1 MTIGNA
7 TLRGGQTLLHDA
19 RMWGQL
25 ARWGIVGLVLAIVLT
40 PAVSI
45 FTTTSAH
52 EWRVLGLGTLAEA
65 KLAIGYSHDS
75 GQRYEWGDG
84 VQVIESIS
92 LIASDPRI
100 ERIRRRLLTA
110 IHAGAWRG
118 LWLGLS
124 CVAAFVIV
132 FWLLGRRM
140 ARARRIR
147 GAEMTTAQALGRRVL
162 PLHTRIAGAFFP
174 SALKSRPRV
183 AGVPWPERAETQH
196 TIVSGTTGSGKTVL
210 ISDLVAQIRERGERC
225 ILYDKM
231 GSYTRAFFDPA
242 RDVLM
247 NPLDARAP
255 RWSPFLE
262 ARTPRDFDTMAAAL
276 IPQQKDTVDPF
287 WVTAAR
293 QLFANGAGVL
303 WKRGVTENRVLV
315 EHLLKTELTSLA
327 EAMEGT
333 VAQSIVDPENPKTA
347 LSVRA
352 MLTAHLGALE
362 CLPDSGKPFSIR
374 EWVEREDESGFLF
387 LTSRGDQHASLRGLI
402 STWLEIAVNALLSLA
417 RDDARRVWVVLDEL
431 PTLHQVPSLQPGLAE
446 SRQFGG
452 CFVLGIQ
459 VISALRDLY
468 GRNGAET
475 VSGLCGTRVVLAA
488 PDQETARWS
497 AESLGRGEVTEYA
510 EGLSYGASAMRDG
523 VSLTQRREMRP
534 LALPS
539 EIMRLENLHGYLKFP
554 GPWPVARIELDYV
567 ERPKAAESFIPRE
580 DAQYPETEGGLPVTG
595 NDPPAEETVP
605 VADRESDVQG
615 GSTPPLQDKNG
626 SDPAGPGEPQRE
638 HDPAPAERSA
648 VEAEE
653 SATDP
658 DEPVDGGAGGAEGCR
673 PTDWL

>member
-25 ARWGIVGLVLAIVLT
+25 ARWGILGLVLSTVLT
-40 PAVSI
+40 PAVSL

-52 EWRVLGLGTLAEA
+52 EWRVIGLGTLAEF
-65 KLAIGYSHDS
+65 KLGLKYDPDS
-75 GQRYEWGDG
+75 RQAYEWRAG
-84 VQVIESIS
+84 ERALERIS

-100 ERIRRRLLTA
+100 ERIRRRMLDTV
-110 IHAGAWRG
+110 HKKAWLG
-118 LWLGLS
+118 LWLGL
-124 CVAAFVIV
+124 AGIALFALI
-132 FWLLGRRM
+132 FWFLGRRM
-140 ARARRIR
+140 ARAHRVR
-147 GAEMTTAQALGRRVL
+147 GAEMTSAQALARRVQPAFSRL
-162 PLHTRIAGAFFP
+162 GGRFFP
-174 SALKSRPRV
+174 AARRSKPRI

-231 GSYTRAFFDPA
+231 GSYTRSFFDPA

-247 NPLDARAP
+247 NPLDVRAP

-303 WKRGVTENRVLV
+303 WKRGVTKNSVLV

-352 MLTAHLGALE
+352 MLTAYLGALE

-374 EWVEREDESGFLF
+374 EWVEREDETGFLF

-402 STWLEIAVNALLSLA
+402 STWLEIAVNALLSLG
-417 RDDARRVWVVLDEL
+417 RDDSRRIWIVLDEL

-497 AESLGRGEVTEYA
+497 AESLGRGEVTEYS

-554 GPWPVARIELDYV
+554 GPWPVARIRLDYV
-567 ERPKAAESFIPRE
+567 KRDKSAESFVPRE
-580 DAQYPETEGGLPVTG
+580 GAALPEANESVETGAPETVNAPS
-595 NDPPAEETVP
+595 DEETAP
-605 VADRESDVQG
+605 AGDHETGPES
-615 GSTPPLQDKNG
+615 GSTPPLPEKGGGDTPG
-626 SDPAGPGEPQRE
+626 SGEPQVNRL
-638 HDPAPAERSA
+638 RSY
-648 VEAEE
+648 
-653 SATDP
+653 
-658 DEPVDGGAGGAEGCR
+658 
-673 PTDWL
+673 

>member
-1 MTIGNA
+1 M
-7 TLRGGQTLLHDA
+7 
-19 RMWGQL
+19 
-25 ARWGIVGLVLAIVLT
+25 
-40 PAVSI
+40 
-45 FTTTSAH
+45 TSAGALRR
-52 EWRVLGLGTLAEA
+52 RVQPLSSRLAEA
-65 KLAIGYSHDS
+65 LFPS
-75 GQRYEWGDG
+75 
-84 VQVIESIS
+84 
-92 LIASDPRI
+92 
-100 ERIRRRLLTA
+100 
-110 IHAGAWRG
+110 
-118 LWLGLS
+118 
-124 CVAAFVIV
+124 
-132 FWLLGRRM
+132 
-140 ARARRIR
+140 ARR
-147 GAEMTTAQALGRRVL
+147 ASC
-162 PLHTRIAGAFFP
+162 RIAGI
-174 SALKSRPRV
+174 
-183 AGVPWPERAETQH
+183 PWPKRAETQH
-196 TIVSGTTGSGKTVL
+196 TIISGTTGSGKTVL
-210 ISDLVAQIRERGERC
+210 ISDLVAQIRARGERC

-231 GSYTRAFFDPA
+231 GSYTGAFYDPA

-255 RWSPFLE
+255 RWSPFFE

-293 QLFANGAGVL
+293 QLFSNGAGVL

-315 EHLLKTELTSLA
+315 DHLLKTELTALA
-327 EAMEGT
+327 QAMEGT

-352 MLTAHLGALE
+352 MLTAHLSALE
-362 CLPDSGKPFSIR
+362 FLPDTGAPFSIR

-402 STWLEIAVNALLSLA
+402 STWLEIAVNALLSLG

-459 VISALRDLY
+459 VFSALRDLY

-510 EGLSYGASAMRDG
+510 QGLSYGASAMRDG

-554 GPWPVARIELDYV
+554 GPWPVARIRLPYV
-567 ERPKAAESFIPRE
+567 KRPKAVESFVPRGDIPALE
-580 DAQYPETEGGLPVTG
+580 AKDTE
-595 NDPPAEETVP
+595 
-605 VADRESDVQG
+605 
-615 GSTPPLQDKNG
+615 
-626 SDPAGPGEPQRE
+626 AGPQETPGNAEVEASAPPGAPPGGRDTATRAREMPEPEPQGEPG
-638 HDPAPAERSA
+638 PAPAECRA
-648 VEAEE
+648 VEAEGAE
-653 SATDP
+653 IPEVEAAGSGQREDPVVDP
-658 DEPVDGGAGGAEGCR
+658 DGPVDGGAEARR
-673 PTDWL
+673 PVDWL

>member
-25 ARWGIVGLVLAIVLT
+25 ARWGIFGLVLTVVLT
-40 PAVSI
+40 PAVSV

-52 EWRVLGLGTLAEA
+52 EWRVVGLGTLAEA
-65 KLAIGYSHDS
+65 KLAIGYSPDS
-75 GQRYEWGDG
+75 GQVYEWGARERT
-84 VQVIESIS
+84 IERIE

-100 ERIRRRLLTA
+100 ERIRRRMLDTIYA
-110 IHAGAWRG
+110 KAWLG

-124 CVAAFVIV
+124 GVALFAFF

-140 ARARRIR
+140 ARAHRVR
-147 GAEMTTAQALGRRVL
+147 GAEMTSAQVLERRVR
-162 PLHTRIAGAFFP
+162 PLSSRLAEKFFP
-174 SALKSRPRV
+174 KARKSKPRI

-303 WKRGVTENRVLV
+303 WKRGVTENRILV

-362 CLPDSGKPFSIR
+362 CLPDSGVPFSIR
-374 EWVEREDESGFLF
+374 EWVEREDETGFLF

-402 STWLEIAVNALLSLA
+402 STWLEIAVNALLSLG
-417 RDDARRVWVVLDEL
+417 RDEARRMR
-431 PTLHQVPSLQPGLAE
+431 SIA
-446 SRQFGG
+446 F
-452 CFVLGIQ
+452 
-459 VISALRDLY
+459 
-468 GRNGAET
+468 
-475 VSGLCGTRVVLAA
+475 
-488 PDQETARWS
+488 TA
-497 AESLGRGEVTEYA
+497 
-510 EGLSYGASAMRDG
+510 
-523 VSLTQRREMRP
+523 
-534 LALPS
+534 
-539 EIMRLENLHGYLKFP
+539 
-554 GPWPVARIELDYV
+554 
-567 ERPKAAESFIPRE
+567 
-580 DAQYPETEGGLPVTG
+580 
-595 NDPPAEETVP
+595 
-605 VADRESDVQG
+605 
-615 GSTPPLQDKNG
+615 
-626 SDPAGPGEPQRE
+626 
-638 HDPAPAERSA
+638 
-648 VEAEE
+648 
-653 SATDP
+653 
-658 DEPVDGGAGGAEGCR
+658 C
-673 PTDWL
+673 

>member
-1 MTIGNA
+1 MTFGNA

-25 ARWGIVGLVLAIVLT
+25 VRWGILGLVLSIVLT
-40 PAVSI
+40 PAVSL

-52 EWRVLGLGTLAEA
+52 EWRVLGMGTLAEF
-65 KLAIGYSHDS
+65 KLGLKFDPDS
-75 GQRYEWGDG
+75 RQTYEWSEG
-84 VQVIESIS
+84 EKTLERIS

-100 ERIRRRLLTA
+100 ERVRRRMLDTV
-110 IHAGAWRG
+110 HARAWMG
-118 LWLGLS
+118 LWLGLGGILLF
-124 CVAAFVIV
+124 ALF

-140 ARARRIR
+140 ARAHRVR
-147 GAEMTTAQALGRRVL
+147 GAEMTTAGALARRVM
-162 PLHTRIAGAFFP
+162 PLFSRLAGRFSPAARKSTPRI
-174 SALKSRPRV
+174 

-303 WKRGVTENRVLV
+303 WKRGVTENSVLV
-315 EHLLKTELTSLA
+315 KHLLKTELTALA

-374 EWVEREDESGFLF
+374 EWVEREDETGFLF

-402 STWLEIAVNALLSLA
+402 STWLEIAVNALLSLG
-417 RDDARRVWVVLDEL
+417 RDDARRVWIVLDEL

-539 EIMRLENLHGYLKFP
+539 EIMRLENLDGYLKFP
-554 GPWPVARIELDYV
+554 GPWPVAQIRLDYV
-567 ERPKAAESFIPRE
+567 KRPRAAESFIPRE
-580 DAQYPETEGGLPVTG
+580 GVTLPDPKEDARTEAPGTEDVLSGGETTQVDDHESGPAPLLPEKGG
-595 NDPPAEETVP
+595 NDTP
-605 VADRESDVQG
+605 
-615 GSTPPLQDKNG
+615 GS
-626 SDPAGPGEPQRE
+626 GEPHSDSLRNF
-638 HDPAPAERSA
+638 
-648 VEAEE
+648 
-653 SATDP
+653 
-658 DEPVDGGAGGAEGCR
+658 
-673 PTDWL
+673 